1 VVEGR
6 FWELAKGKKL
16 RLFQC
21 HSHDDNFEVLY
32 VAQTLKKTH
41 PEFKVW
47 VDEWELRFGDSLLE
61 KIGDAIDQSD
71 RLIVFLTPHS
81 VDSNWVR
88 KEVAAGIVMELAEE
102 KGGNGNIFVVPV
114 VLQHVAKIPFTLRDK
129 LYCDFTKYANPDEAI
144 EALALS
150 LLGEKKIE
158 EIRTYRVS
166 LQEKKAGPPEWE
178 YDFYVDALAFGFPQI
193 RMFLEVGVPIKKY
206 DLFINGREFN
216 AARATSGEE
225 EHVKGYLAFAPIAGS
240 LRKGQRLTIR
250 FTTTRK
256 VDPSCMHARYEYVIT
271 GA

>member
-1 VVEGR
+1 MQAYLNGR

-16 RLFQC
+16 RLFLC
-21 HSHDDNFEVLY
+21 HSHEDHSEVLY
-32 VAQTLKKTH
+32 VAQTLEKTH

-88 KEVAAGIVMELAEE
+88 KEVAAGIVMELAED
-102 KGGNGNIFVVPV
+102 KGVDGNTFVVPV
-114 VLQHVAKIPFTLRDK
+114 ILQHVAKIPFTLRDK

-166 LQEKKAGPPEWE
+166 LQERKVGPPGWE
-178 YDFYVDALAFGFPQI
+178 YDFHVDALAFGFPQI
-193 RMFLEVGVPIKKY
+193 RMFLEVGVPIEKY
-206 DLFINGREFN
+206 ELFIDGREFKVP
-216 AARATSGEE
+216 RITST
-225 EHVKGYLAFAPIAGS
+225 KKQLAMGYLSFAPLAGS

-250 FTTTRK
+250 FTTTKK
-256 VDPSCMHARYEYVIT
+256 VDPYKIRFNPYA
-271 GA
+271 